1 MAAYTNVWSNISL
14 YKGDSAFLKWTCT
27 NPTPGLVLLLCCY
40 NFLCDLLL
48 LLFKNV
54 PIGPLLTDYYCLSF
68 LAHSLALNRFK
79 EFLNSNL
86 LYGMYSDALAGGNLD
101 FATSE
106 QPQSFVKLQSFL
118 QAPVHIS
125 RVDAFTHVQLAL
137 GKAVCRFVL
146 WILFPSVGLREEWER
161 ISERR

>member
-1 MAAYTNVWSNISL
+1 MSILLLYHVGISSVGPDVSGFCEVCMQIVWSTKENKKMWQLAPCSQTHL
-14 YKGDSAFLKWTCT
+14 PL
-27 NPTPGLVLLLCCY
+27 PT
-40 NFLCDLLL
+40 
-48 LLFKNV
+48 
-54 PIGPLLTDYYCLSF
+54 
-68 LAHSLALNRFK
+68 HSLALNRFK

-86 LYGMYSDALAGGNLD
+86 LYGMYSDAVASGSLD

-137 GKAVCRFVL
+137 GKAVCRFV
-146 WILFPSVGLREEWER
+146 ISTLFSLAGLRGKGGR
-161 ISERR
+161 ISGLVREDSEEGLSS

>member
-1 MAAYTNVWSNISL
+1 MLLYSYSL
-14 YKGDSAFLKWTCT
+14 SC
-27 NPTPGLVLLLCCY
+27 NVLLLS
-40 NFLCDLLL
+40 
-48 LLFKNV
+48 KNV
-54 PIGPLLTDYYCLSF
+54 SIGPLVTNYYCLSF

-86 LYGMYSDALAGGNLD
+86 LYGMYSDALDSGNLD

-106 QPQSFVKLQSFL
+106 QPQSFVKLQSIL

-146 WILFPSVGLREEWER
+146 PILSPLVGLRRKQGR
-161 ISERR
+161 IQ

>member
-1 MAAYTNVWSNISL
+1 M
-14 YKGDSAFLKWTCT
+14 
-27 NPTPGLVLLLCCY
+27 LLCCY
-40 NFLCDLLL
+40 DVLCDLLL
-48 LLFKNV
+48 LFIQECPNW
-54 PIGPLLTDYYCLSF
+54 S

-146 WILFPSVGLREEWER
+146 RILFPSVGLREE
-161 ISERR
+161 